1 MLPKPVSGLTN
12 DGRKALSLNY
22 ARLRQC
28 RRTVGYSGIDDP
40 NFHVP
45 HPGDDGLFVLDL
57 ETGEYELLCSF
68 ENAFE
73 LNPLED
79 MENSSMW
86 FNHTT
91 VNTDDT
97 RVTWV
102 SVYKPKD
109 GPPTG
114 KRAFM
119 VADLDGGGMKYLT
132 PYDNVSHHDWLD
144 PERILA
150 G

>member
-1 MLPKPVSGLTN
+1 MLPKPVAGLTN

-102 SVYKPKD
+102 I
-109 GPPTG
+109 G
-114 KRAFM
+114 
-119 VADLDGGGMKYLT
+119 L
-132 PYDNVSHHDWLD
+132 
-144 PERILA
+144 
-150 G
+150 